1 MSTNFGK
8 QSIYNIECEVN
19 RGFKHKILKKNKL
32 TNLYIFNK
40 KYGETKDKLF
50 KN

>member
-40 KYGETKDKLF
+40 KLMNVKDELL
-50 KN
+50 